1 MKKLK
6 MAIAIVGII
15 TLAGCVT
22 GNGSGGRETETLSAK
37 ENARRRA
44 AAVYGDNK
52 PYTYTWREDTKD
64 GFTLLG
70 KAIVVPD

>member
-15 TLAGCVT
+15 VLAGCGT
-22 GNGSGGRETETLSAK
+22 GNGRWLGGTETLSAK
-37 ENARRRA
+37 EIARRRA

-52 PYTYTWREDTKD
+52 PYTYSWTEDTKD